1 MRVVLVMF
9 KDGERRDFAMSG
21 AKTIIGRKADATLRI
36 PTADVSR
43 EHCEVELVGNDVV
56 LRDLGSSNGTYLN
69 GKRIA
74 EARVMAG
81 DKVSI
86 GPVTFIVQING
97 LPPKITPFDVRPE
110 PQAAAAKSAPAPAAK
125 AMTAPRSAAPQ
136 SKPAT
141 PAASKPAAS
150 KPAAPAAPGK
160 GSPLDDELDEILDL
174 GEADLDDMFDD
185 DNDDDDTPPKKK

>member
-1 MRVVLVMF
+1 MKVVLVMF
-9 KDGERRDFAMSG
+9 KDGERRDFAMTVP
-21 AKTIIGRKADATLRI
+21 KTVIGRKSDAALRI

-43 EHCEVELVGNDVV
+43 EHCEVELAGSEVI

-81 DKVSI
+81 DKISI

-97 LPPKITPFDVRPE
+97 LPPRITPFDVQPE
-110 PQAAAAKSAPAPAAK
+110 PLAAAAKSPASAKAAAPAAK
-125 AMTAPRSAAPQ
+125 PAVPAPKKPAGPAKPAAAPQ
-136 SKPAT
+136 
-141 PAASKPAAS
+141 
-150 KPAAPAAPGK
+150 

-174 GEADLDDMFDD
+174 GETELDEMFDD
-185 DNDDDDTPPKKK
+185 DDDDDAAPPRKK